1 MSDTFGKI
9 ISSAFDKGKAAA
21 NRIYRRK
28 VGKMDKDIN
37 IESYDEKD
45 AFYTGTDEE
54 YEEFLKNADIQ
65 MNGEPAEPVE
75 NTQKINL
82 NETINLQSVID
93 KFKKTA
99 GDIKDTVVSKVDE
112 LKFKKEASSVIQK
125 AEEIK
130 EEFREAIDESGIK
143 EKVKSAASKIDDFR
157 ENATHSGRME
167 AQLGD
172 VSAAVSEIVRRLS
185 DVSDKLDDVE
195 TQGGQRGKDN
205 ESAIRDVKNEITAI
219 GNNVAEIKQTIG
231 AVSKL
236 NDSVFDLKNAQL
248 NTKNALSDMETSVSR
263 LKRKCILGVT
273 VLSIL
278 SAIVIVLEIILML
291 S

>member
-9 ISSAFDKGKAAA
+9 ISSAFDKSRGIAD
-21 NRIYRRK
+21 RIYRRES
-28 VGKMDKDIN
+28 GKMDKDIN

-99 GDIKDTVVSKVDE
+99 GGIKDTVVSKVDE
-112 LKFKKEASSVIQK
+112 LKSKKETSPVMQK

-130 EEFREAIDESGIK
+130 EDVREAIDESGIK
-143 EKVKSAASKIDDFR
+143 EKVRSAASKIDDFR
-157 ENATHSGRME
+157 ENVTHSGRVE
-167 AQLGD
+167 EQLGD
-172 VSAAVSEIVRRLS
+172 VSAAVGEIARRLI
-185 DVSDKLDDVE
+185 DVSDKLNE
-195 TQGGQRGKDN
+195 IEAQGGQRGKDS
-205 ESAIRDVKNEITAI
+205 ESSLRDMRSEIRVISD
-219 GNNVAEIKQTIG
+219 NVAEIKQTVG

-248 NTKNALSDMETSVSR
+248 NTKNALSDMETGVSR